1 MAEES
6 ETKGFKVRDRRIF
19 SSDEG
24 SAAASREELHADQ
37 KQQEV
42 KKDSGKKV
50 TSKEA
55 HKTDTNQIPL
65 PQATFS
71 NFLTLF
77 FFQQTLVF
85 LGELPQP
92 ETGRVEK
99 NLPMAKYLIDTLA
112 ILKEKTQGNL
122 TPEEKNQLET
132 FLAELRMRYVKAI

>member
-24 SAAASREELHADQ
+24 STAAFREELHAEQ
-37 KQQEV
+37 KQKEKEEQEERPA
-42 KKDSGKKV
+42 
-50 TSKEA
+50 SKGSNKA
-55 HKTDTNQIPL
+55 GTNQIPL
-65 PQATFS
+65 PEATFS

-112 ILKEKTQGNL
+112 ILKEKTRGNL
-122 TPEEKNQLET
+122 TPDEKNQLET
-132 FLAELRMRYVKAI
+132 FLAELRMRYVKAV